1 MEDYIQFSAK
11 TKNEAITKACLELGT
26 SSDQLDIQVISEG
39 SSGFFGI
46 GSKPAVIKVRR
57 IEPVSDMQEINDL
70 VESVKLDAIK
80 DEKKLD
86 KTFTKE
92 SVPKAA
98 PVKEKKPVKTET
110 VQVEKTVAEAPAKAA
125 APKEKPVRDFQ
136 GKAKPAREKQ
146 PRAPKERQPKETRE
160 RAPKQGRPVEI
171 LTDPQK
177 IKEVE
182 ERAVVFLRDVFGSMD
197 LGEVEITSKY
207 NTADGSLDVDF
218 EGEDMG
224 ILIGKR
230 GQTLDSLQY
239 LTSLVVNKGESTY
252 IRVKLDTEDY
262 RRRRKETLE
271 NLARGIAFKVK
282 KTRKPVVLEPMNPYE
297 RRIIHASLQGNRYVE
312 TVSEGEEPY
321 RHVVVKLKRNNY

>member
-57 IEPVSDMQEINDL
+57 IEPVSDMQEIDEL

-80 DEKKLD
+80 EEKKLE
-86 KTFTKE
+86 KPFTPDVKKE
-92 SVPKAA
+92 SAPKA
-98 PVKEKKPVKTET
+98 
-110 VQVEKTVAEAPAKAA
+110 APAKAA
-125 APKEKPVRDFQ
+125 APKERPARDFQ

-171 LTDPQK
+171 LSDPEK
-177 IKEVE
+177 IREVE

-321 RHVVVKLKRNNY
+321 RHVVVKLKRNN